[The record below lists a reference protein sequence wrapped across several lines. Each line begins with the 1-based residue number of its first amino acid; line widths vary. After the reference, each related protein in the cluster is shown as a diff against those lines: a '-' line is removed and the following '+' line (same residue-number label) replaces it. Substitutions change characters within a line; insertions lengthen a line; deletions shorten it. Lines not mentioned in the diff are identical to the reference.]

1 MSPLLNSRI
10 IYDYDAE
17 KKKKKCEEE
26 NRTQKIPGND
36 IMSTKTNIFA
46 TVATLS
52 VMREK
57 RRSLRYDKNW
67 VVVHIGLVD
76 QNEDERICRD

>member
-1 MSPLLNSRI
+1 MPFHGYSNVYSNFYLPAMSPLLNSRI

-57 RRSLRYDKNW
+57 RRSLRYDKN
-67 VVVHIGLVD
+67 
-76 QNEDERICRD
+76 

>member
-1 MSPLLNSRI
+1 MPFYGYSNVYSNFYLPAMSPLLNSRI

-57 RRSLRYDKNW
+57 RRSLRYDKN
-67 VVVHIGLVD
+67 
-76 QNEDERICRD
+76 